1 MFGFSFAE
9 ILLVALVAFI
19 FIKPEDL
26 TEIMRTLGKFAGK
39 IKAYSNE
46 ITDLFDDK
54 KTESKIT
61 KVLGDDGKF
70 HVAFDVSELENLSG
84 NTQNKSAEIKTPEN
98 TSQNEIQK

>member
-9 ILLVALVAFI
+9 IALVALAAFI

-26 TEIMRTLGKFAGK
+26 PEIMRTLGKFAGK
-39 IKAYSNE
+39 LKAYSKE

-54 KTESKIT
+54 KVENKIT

-70 HVAFDVSELENLSG
+70 HVAFDVSELENL
-84 NTQNKSAEIKTPEN
+84 TTKKTEDN
-98 TSQNEIQK
+98 AKK